1 MLETQVLRC
10 QVGRQAWWERP
21 IQGEFLAPF
30 GMSTFLGTEVEDDKT
45 MWVLRDPTKGRDG
58 LEMASCR
65 NDLEALGLELGFCLG
80 LGHGEGGKVVLD
92 FEG

>member
-30 GMSTFLGTEVEDDKT
+30 GMLTFLNDKT